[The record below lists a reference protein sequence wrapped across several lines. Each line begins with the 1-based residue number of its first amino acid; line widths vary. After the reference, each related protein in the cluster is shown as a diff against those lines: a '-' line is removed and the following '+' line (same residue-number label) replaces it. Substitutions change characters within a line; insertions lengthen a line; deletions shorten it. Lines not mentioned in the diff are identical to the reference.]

1 MLGAL
6 LALLVLLP
14 LLLVKLSFQSALRA
28 LPTIGVM
35 VPHAQNALLPMF
47 LKEVVPLVTP
57 RTCLTVYVRL
67 DITILLV
74 PSMPITVTLVSRQHP
89 RPLPQLLLLILL
101 PPQMKV

>member
-47 LKEVVPLVTP
+47 L
-57 RTCLTVYVRL
+57 
-67 DITILLV
+67 
-74 PSMPITVTLVSRQHP
+74 
-89 RPLPQLLLLILL
+89 
-101 PPQMKV
+101 